1 MVLRNN
7 SLIMSIMHG
16 YTTSASTT
24 VIPHWQLTGRLH
36 VHSTTRIGGVSK
48 PPFDSLNL
56 GLHVGDDD
64 TQVNANRQRV
74 VEQLG
79 LPGEPVWLNQVH
91 GLRVVSISRTSGVG
105 DTVRTPAESSNTQNS
120 IHTPA
125 ESPDIH
131 DTVRTPA
138 DAPLTADGTWTNSP
152 GIVLAVLTADCLPVV
167 IADEAGTAVA
177 VVHAGW
183 RGLANGV
190 LQAALAHFPADA
202 SLHAWL
208 GPAIGPQ
215 AFEVGEDVR
224 QAFLAVDRANEPA
237 FTARAKPG
245 KYLADIYAL
254 ARIDLNR
261 SRTVSVTGGEHC
273 TVSDPA
279 RFHSH
284 RRDGVRSGRM
294 ATLAWLDPA
303 T

>member
-1 MVLRNN
+1 MPD
-7 SLIMSIMHG
+7 II
-16 YTTSASTT
+16 
-24 VIPHWQLTGRLH
+24 IPAWPLTRRLH
-36 VHSTTRIGGVSK
+36 VHSTTRRGGVSK
-48 PPFDSLNL
+48 PPYDALNL
-56 GLHVGDDD
+56 GLHVGDDKAA
-64 TQVNANRQRV
+64 VIANRQV
-74 VEQLG
+74 LAEQLD

-91 GLRVVSISRTSGVG
+91 GSRVVRISRTSGAG
-105 DTVRTPAESSNTQNS
+105 DTV
-120 IHTPA
+120 HTPA
-125 ESPDIH
+125 ESPDTQ
-131 DTVRTPA
+131 DTAHTPA
-138 DAPLTADGTWTNSP
+138 ESPLTADGAWTNTP

-215 AFEVGEDVR
+215 AFEVGEEVR
-224 QAFLAVDRANEPA
+224 QAFMAVDHANEPA
-237 FTARAKPG
+237 FTVLANSG

-254 ARIDLNR
+254 ARRDLNR
-261 SRTVSVTGGEHC
+261 RRTVSVTGGEYC

>member
-1 MVLRNN
+1 V
-7 SLIMSIMHG
+7 ITIDSILTPPWPPAGNLNVH
-16 YTTSASTT
+16 AST
-24 VIPHWQLTGRLH
+24 RF
-36 VHSTTRIGGVSK
+36 GGVSK
-48 PPFDSLNL
+48 PPYDSLNL
-56 GLHVGDDD
+56 GFHVGDDD
-64 TQVNANRQRV
+64 ADVISNRQRLA
-74 VEQLG
+74 EQLD

-91 GLRVVSISRTSGVG
+91 GSRVVRISRTLGVG
-105 DTVRTPAESSNTQNS
+105 DTVHTPAEVSATHNSTHTPAESSHTQNPV
-120 IHTPA
+120 HTPA
-125 ESPDIH
+125 ESPI
-131 DTVRTPA
+131 
-138 DAPLTADGTWTNSP
+138 TADGAWTNTP
-152 GIVLAVLTADCLPVV
+152 GIVLTVLTADCLPVV
-167 IADEAGTAVA
+167 IADKAGTAVA

-215 AFEVGEDVR
+215 VFEVGEDVR
-224 QAFLAVDRANEPA
+224 QAFMAVDPANDSA
-237 FTARAKPG
+237 FTPQAKKG

-254 ARIDLNR
+254 ARRDLNR
-261 SRTVSVTGGEHC
+261 RRTVSVTGGEYC